1 MGSTH
6 IGKSGILPCL
16 VSIGCLVIFPD
27 VTKGTANE
35 IAEHN
40 FAVHYMGLQRLGM
53 RNNGE
58 IGNPDD
64 VNAWIPDLE
73 YPGGTGTQ
81 FIFSGGLWFGA
92 IRDGIP
98 IVSTCTD
105 GNNGTQEYGA
115 LEFGT
120 PEDIADSLI
129 SSIGWL
135 EKGLNAEALGEGID
149 YGYGRIHIN
158 PAYRGIGVRY
168 VDDDG
173 DGLIDEDPAGD
184 MSRDYQDN
192 DGDGLIDFEDPDL
205 DGDIVPGSRDDDG
218 DGLID
223 EDDCA
228 VADQELITAYVD
240 TCESCINSPDQDGF
254 TPLGIRVVQHTYQ
267 WKWMYADDFIVMD
280 FEITN
285 ISDSKLYN
293 LAAGYFTDFDI
304 GHMAEQGTGNTGGD
318 DGTMCIDSLQLGVGF
333 DSDGDNGRL
342 SAMYMGISLLE
353 HPNDQSQFTYRNFD
367 RLAGGDPEINQ
378 TKYDLLCSGDIDKTG
393 MEENDWR
400 FVIASGPLGNLAP
413 GETTK
418 IAFALINGVEL
429 EDLIRN
435 AIQARN
441 FWNTNFLGPTAPI
454 DPTYR
459 LSESDRSIQIAW
471 DNISEQSFDPLT
483 GLSDFQGYNIWRNG
497 GGEDW
502 VLIATY
508 DLPDTIG
515 YNMGWPPPECS
526 EEGFAYQYQ
535 DTGLLN
541 GRSYRYAVTAFD
553 DGDNG
558 DGIHTEAWDER
569 NGGIG
574 VMESS
579 RENAQAIV
587 PAGGPA
593 VSIDDVYVVPNPYRG
608 SWLLEEYGERLD
620 FRGLPP
626 ECEITIYTLAGD
638 LIREINHSNGLS
650 WESWDLRNDEGRSV
664 AGGIYL
670 YRVQGFGKERIG
682 KFVVV
687 R

>member
-6 IGKSGILPCL
+6 IGKSGFLPFL
-16 VSIGCLVIFPD
+16 VSIVLLLFFPD
-27 VTKGTANE
+27 VALGTE
-35 IAEHN
+35 SDIAERW
-40 FAVHYMGLQRLGM
+40 FAVHSEGLQRLGM

-58 IGNPDD
+58 IGNPDHFP
-64 VNAWIPDLE
+64 AWIPNLE
-73 YPGGTGTQ
+73 YPGGSGTV
-81 FIFSGGLWFGA
+81 FLFSGGLWVGA
-92 IRDGIP
+92 MRDGEP
-98 IVSTCTD
+98 IVSVCTD
-105 GNNGTQEYGA
+105 GDNGTNEFGP
-115 LEFGT
+115 LEFAADDDRQI
-120 PEDIADSLI
+120 EDIGSV
-129 SSIGWL
+129 GWL
-135 EKGLNAEALGEGID
+135 EKGID
-149 YGYGRIHIN
+149 SASTFPNIGFHDSNYFSY
-158 PAYRGIGVRY
+158 YRGSGTRDK
-168 VDDDG
+168 DDDA

-184 MSRDYQDN
+184 ISRDYQDN
-192 DGDGLIDFEDPDL
+192 DGDGLVDEEDPDL
-205 DGDIVPGSRDDDG
+205 DGDVVPGSRDDDG

-267 WKWMYADDFIVMD
+267 WKWKYADDFIVMD

-304 GHMAEQGTGNTGGD
+304 GHMAEQGTGYTGGD
-318 DGTMCIDSLQLGVGF
+318 DATMCIDSVQLGVGF

-342 SAMYMGISLLE
+342 SAMHMGISLLE

-367 RLAGGDPEINQ
+367 RLAGGDPEINL
-378 TKYDLLCSGDIDKTG
+378 TKYDLLCSGDIDTTG

-400 FVIASGPLGNLAP
+400 FVVGTGPLCNLRP
-413 GETTK
+413 GETTQ
-418 IAFALINGVEL
+418 IAFAIVNGVEL

-459 LSESDRSIQIAW
+459 LSESDRSIHIAW
-471 DNISEQSFDPLT
+471 DNIPEHTIDPLT
-483 GLSDFQGYNIWRNG
+483 GLIDFQGYNILRND

-515 YNMGWPPPECS
+515 YNMGWPPPECP
-526 EEGFAYQYQ
+526 EEGFAYQYH

-579 RENAQAIV
+579 REHAQAIV

-608 SWLLEEYGERLD
+608 NWLLEGDEERLD
-620 FRGLPP
+620 FRELPS
-626 ECEITIYTLAGD
+626 ECEITVYTVAGD
-638 LIREINHSNGLS
+638 LVREINHSNGLS
-650 WESWDLRNDEGRSV
+650 WESWDLKNDDGKSV